1 MEAETPIPAAL
12 EYLNIFPKKRENL
25 LEFCKIMRYYKN
37 RAQHIVVRQHLI
49 CCFSCVKFI
58 NERNYV
64 TKGEKDEREKTRNLE
79 RD

>member
-1 MEAETPIPAAL
+1 MEAGISIPAAL
-12 EYLNIFPKKRENL
+12 EHLNIFPKKRENL
-25 LEFCKIMRYYKN
+25 LEISKLLRYYGN
-37 RAQHIVVRQHLI
+37 CAQHIVVCQHLI